1 MRKSKSLI
9 AIFMA
14 ALMLCT
20 AFPAFGSSIGSVAN
34 DPSVGEDTAQ
44 GAQTEYAEVGAGQYS
59 TDVFLTVDNSNIKV
73 GVPTVIIL
81 NGTPTATGEY
91 KGKYT
96 VSVEG
101 DMSGD
106 STLMVQPKENSFTL
120 AQNGKDD
127 MNAMISQEKTAFSSE
142 DLANEVQTTGEV
154 SAVGLTAGSWHGQT
168 SFLIQMVSRYVYY
181 SSIELAASDA
191 SNLTTE
197 NADIAREDVNNA
209 EAALYISG
217 DTAYVKLLKSVDN
230 TAAFTFSEDTVFDMS
245 SNTIGF
251 TKGAYLTYE
260 KDFTIRNG
268 SINVS
273 DSNYAVRGAAANTD
287 GVLNVNNMSLSGTV
301 DASMSSNMILLD
313 SSCVENNVSN
323 SNLKISGTGHT
334 SYSAIDIALR
344 NPSGANTIDE
354 SSLVIDVDTGRN
366 VYGIQNQGGT
376 VFNDPEIS
384 VSTNT
389 ASGSVG
395 GIMMNPT
402 GDVGKPVT
410 VNGGNVFV
418 EAVEKE
424 DGCAINGNTTTG
436 QLTINDVTL
445 FGKQWGVQCS
455 PLAKTVIRGGVY
467 TSTDHIVYTGGDLD
481 AYDAWFHI
489 DRRDEYTSLSS
500 PYGIYLG
507 STYAEAYDSVV
518 NFYNCIIGNSNEER
532 QLCSALSS
540 KGSNGGTY
548 YDVAECNIYD
558 SDLYGSASGVFQYTL
573 SKPELTKHLN
583 HTKFNLY
590 GDTHLYSYDNSTQ
603 SRYELTTE
611 MIEELN
617 ATWRTTKRYSTSTSA
632 GSQIGNQ
639 LVLVTG
645 AVGIIND
652 DGSVNPDYVTIA
664 EDAGVYDYRDIA

>member
-1 MRKSKSLI
+1 MKFVKKMI
-9 AIFMA
+9 AGIVA
-14 ALMLCT
+14 VIVLMSAT
-20 AFPAFGSSIGSVAN
+20 PVFAEQQYAG
-34 DPSVGEDTAQ
+34 VGEKA
-44 GAQTEYAEVGAGQYS
+44 S
-59 TDVFLTVDNSNIKV
+59 TDVYLDVEDGDIVVS
-73 GVPTVIIL
+73 VPTTIIL
-81 NGTPTATGEY
+81 SGVSDAQGKHKGSYSVKADGDIAGDELLVVEPKNDTVVLNQTGKDSVTATIEQ
-91 KGKYT
+91 
-96 VSVEG
+96 EQ
-101 DMSGD
+101 
-106 STLMVQPKENSFTL
+106 TL
-120 AQNGKDD
+120 
-127 MNAMISQEKTAFSSE
+127 FSPD
-142 DLANEVQTTGEV
+142 DLASGTVTEGSVTAE
-154 SAVGLTAGSWHGQT
+154 GLTAGSWRADGA
-168 SFLIQMVSRYVYY
+168 FLIYTTSRYVYY

-197 NADIAREDVNNA
+197 NADIKKEDVDNA

-217 DTAYVKLLKSVDN
+217 DTAYVKLLKSADDV
-230 TAAFTFSEDTVFDMS
+230 AAFTFSEDTVFDMS

-313 SSCVENNVSN
+313 SSCVKNNVLN

-334 SYSAIDIALR
+334 SYSTIDIALR
-344 NPSGANTIDE
+344 NPSGENTIDE

-418 EAVEKE
+418 EAVEE
-424 DGCAINGNTTTG
+424 QLGCAINGYTMTG

-455 PLAKTVIRGGVY
+455 SFGKTVIRGGVY

-481 AYDAWFHI
+481 AYDAWFYI
-489 DRRDEYTSLSS
+489 DRCDKYTVLSS

-518 NFYNCIIGNSNEER
+518 NFYNCIIGNPNEER
-532 QLCSALSS
+532 QLCAALSS
-540 KGSNGGTY
+540 KGANGGTY

-558 SDLYGSASGVFQYTL
+558 SDLYAASGGVFQYTL

-603 SRYELTTE
+603 SRYELTAE

-632 GSQIGNQ
+632 ASQIGNQ
-639 LVLVTG
+639 LILVTG
-645 AVGIIND
+645 VVGIIND

-664 EDAGVYDYRDIA
+664 EDAGVYDYR